1 MAIRFLP
8 RRPLGRTGFVA
19 TVLGVG
25 DVADRNVPEGTC
37 VATVRRAL
45 DAGLN
50 VVDTAPGYE
59 DGYSETI
66 VGRALEGR
74 RDGVFVIDK
83 IDDLRSPVAPQ
94 VDESLAR
101 LGLPSTDLFVF
112 HAVAKLEDWE
122 RLSEGGAFEALLACV
137 RAGKTRFRGIS
148 SHHPDVL
155 VRAIESGLCDVVMF
169 PVGPKV
175 DRRFVHEVLPL
186 ARRRGVGT
194 ACFKTFGAGKLL
206 GDTSGYNRPLRQRP
220 RGKVGSSGAAPGAPV
235 LPHMSVSSCVRYT
248 LSRDPDVA
256 VLGLSFPNEQDAA
269 FEAAHAFVPMTEAEL
284 EAAERL
290 ADEAIA
296 GKGGTH
302 WDP

>member
-1 MAIRFLP
+1 
-8 RRPLGRTGFVA
+8 
-19 TVLGVG
+19 
-25 DVADRNVPEGTC
+25 
-37 VATVRRAL
+37 
-45 DAGLN
+45 
-50 VVDTAPGYE
+50 
-59 DGYSETI
+59 
-66 VGRALEGR
+66 
-74 RDGVFVIDK
+74 
-83 IDDLRSPVAPQ
+83 VAPQ
-94 VDESLAR
+94 VDASLAR

-112 HAVAKLEDWE
+112 HAVSKLEDWE
-122 RLSEGGAFEALLACV
+122 RLSEGGAFEALAACV

-186 ARRRGVGT
+186 ARQRGVGT

-220 RGKVGSSGAAPGAPV
+220 RGKVGSSGAVVGAPI
-235 LPHMSVSSCVRYT
+235 LPHMSVSTCVRYT
-248 LSRDPDVA
+248 LTRDPDVT
-256 VLGLSFPNEQDAA
+256 VLGMSFPNEQDAA
-269 FEAAHAFVPMTEAEL
+269 FEAALAFVPMTEAEL

-290 ADEAIA
+290 ADEAIV

-302 WDP
+302 WNP